1 MSANSNIESRL
12 INVREDLLPL
22 SLLLLLG
29 IVFLHKGI
37 FPLDGT
43 QVLSSQ
49 ATDTRSYFFS
59 ILTFGND
66 SLSKGILPL
75 WNPYIYSG
83 SPYVATL
90 QTAIFYPLNWL
101 YILLPLSTA
110 INLSIALHLFLS
122 GCFTYYL
129 LRHHDVGRFG
139 ATISGIVY
147 MFAAPH
153 IMHIY
158 AGHLVLISA
167 ITWTPLMFLLLDKL
181 INADRWR
188 YGVWLSFT
196 IALQLLAGYPQ
207 DLFYSMIMLSFYLL
221 YNLCQ
226 LGIEGKK
233 RGTLLAKGLMFSI
246 AVILGLAL
254 SAVQILPTAEMTKY
268 STREN
273 LTYDWVSIFSF
284 PPENL
289 ITFMIPAFFGDM
301 IKVPYWGKN
310 YLWEMSAYV
319 GIMPLILAAMAFFHA
334 RRRVVWFF
342 SGLAVVSLILAFGKY
357 TPFLKF
363 LYTYVPGFNLFRGNS
378 KWIFLNAFSLAVL
391 SGFGADAIANHVDH
405 IKNRFRIG
413 VAGFAFI
420 SVSGLIF
427 IYAIFDEAW
436 FREAIGKAVYSGDF
450 FNNPEPFMQMGF
462 EAFAAASFRDGFL
475 WTMALLMSGSAVLF
489 LYSYGILKEKAFKV
503 SLLAI
508 IVFDLFSFGMR
519 YMVTFDSR
527 KTYWDKDIV
536 GFLKQ
541 DKEPFRVIAPEMD
554 VNSGMA
560 SGIETLGGYDTIMLK
575 RYSEFINLSLG
586 LLPDKPNLSMD
597 IKSVNKLT
605 DLLNAR
611 YLVLQSGPSVNNP
624 AFISVFD
631 NGRYRIYQNMNAMPR
646 AFVVHDAK
654 VINDRDSIFR
664 EMVGPEFNPAY
675 LAIIEEEPDIPLNKP
690 TNVSPVP
697 RFMEYS
703 PNMVIMEAS
712 LTGPGLLVLGDV
724 YYPGWKAYVDG
735 KETKVYRA
743 NYIMRAV
750 ALREGRHMVEFRYE
764 PLSFKLGAI
773 ISLATLFLMAGFLV
787 WDWRRSEAPKNAT

>member
-1 MSANSNIESRL
+1 MSKRRL
-12 INVREDLLPL
+12 VHLKEDVLPL
-22 SLLLLLG
+22 ILFIIL
-29 IVFLHKGI
+29 
-37 FPLDGT
+37 P
-43 QVLSSQ
+43 VLSLNG
-49 ATDTRSYFFS
+49 ALFS
-59 ILTFGND
+59 AANILGSPYADIKVELYSKLYGYNELLN
-66 SLSKGILPL
+66 LSTPL
-75 WNPYIYSG
+75 WNPYRFSG
-83 SPYVATL
+83 MPYVATL
-90 QTAIFYPLNWL
+90 HPAIFYPFNLL
-101 YILLPLSTA
+101 FLILPVNQA
-110 INLSIALHLFLS
+110 INWGIAFHLVLS
-122 GCFTYYL
+122 GSFIYYL
-129 LRHHDVGRFG
+129 LKYYGINRFG
-139 ATISGIVY
+139 STVGGIVY

-153 IMHIY
+153 VMHIY
-158 AGHLVLISA
+158 AGHFIVLNAMI
-167 ITWTPLMFLLLDKL
+167 WTPLMFLLLDRFIKGEGL
-181 INADRWR
+181 Q
-188 YGVWLSFT
+188 YGVLLSFT
-196 IALQLLAGYPQ
+196 IAFQFLAGQPQ
-207 DLFYSMIMLSFYLL
+207 YLFYSLISLMLYLIFL
-221 YNLCQ
+221 LIQ
-226 LGIEGKK
+226 LRIDGAGYGKIYTK
-233 RGTLLAKGLMFSI
+233 VLAFAAFI
-246 AVILGLAL
+246 ILGLAL
-254 SAVQILPTAEMTKY
+254 SAVQILPTVEMTKD

-273 LTYDWVSIFSF
+273 LTYEWVSIFSF
-284 PPENL
+284 PSENL
-289 ITFMIPAFFGDM
+289 ITFMIPDFFGDM
-301 IKVPYWGKN
+301 IKVAYWGKN

-319 GIMPLILAAMAFFHA
+319 GIMPLILAVMAFFHA

-357 TPFLKF
+357 TPLLKL
-363 LYTYVPGFNLFRGNS
+363 LYTHAPGFNLFRGNS

-413 VAGFAFI
+413 VAGFALI
-420 SVSGLIF
+420 AVSGLIF
-427 IYAIFDEAW
+427 MYAIFDETW
-436 FREAIGKAVYSGDF
+436 FREAIGKSVYSGDF
-450 FNNPEPFMQMGF
+450 FNNPEPFMQRGF

-475 WTMALLMSGSAVLF
+475 WAMALLMSGSAALL

-519 YMVTFDSR
+519 YMVTFDS
-527 KTYWDKDIV
+527 KEVYWDKEV
-536 GFLKQ
+536 VSFLKQ

-554 VNSGMA
+554 ANSGMA

-575 RYSEFINLSLG
+575 RYSEFINLSQG
-586 LLPDKPNLSMD
+586 LLPGKPNLSMD
-597 IKSVNKLT
+597 IKSINKRT

-624 AFISVFD
+624 AFRSVFD
-631 NGRYRIYQNMNAMPR
+631 NGRYRIYKNMNAMPR
-646 AFVVHDAK
+646 AFVVHAAK

-697 RFMEYS
+697 RFMEYY
-703 PNMVIMEAS
+703 PNRVIMEAS
-712 LTGPGLLVLGDV
+712 LTEPGLLVLGDV

-764 PLSFKLGAI
+764 PLSFKLGAT